1 MSSSILSIGQ
11 SALNAAQ
18 IGLDTTGHN
27 IANAKTPGYSRQVVV
42 QQAAAAQNYGF
53 GYLGQGT
60 SVAAV
65 NRVYNEISAKQLI
78 NSQSTSSQLTTYST
92 QMNQI
97 DDMLSDPTA
106 GLSPAMQDF
115 FSSMQALS
123 TNPSDTASKQS
134 VLSNSQSLASR
145 FHSLDSRLGEIRE
158 SINSQ
163 LTSSVSLVNSYAQH
177 IAKLNDSIIIG
188 QSLNGNPPNDL
199 MDQRDQIVAELSKQI
214 KTTIVKQ
221 DGTNYNVFIGNGL
234 PLVVSNNSYSIT
246 TLNSPTDSGRLEI
259 GYVNSGKV
267 SMLGVDSLPGG
278 NIGGLVQFRSE
289 SLDNIQNQ
297 LGQIAIAFADSF
309 NQQHRQA
316 LDSTGSPGG
325 NFFTIPAPETT
336 PNVNNI
342 GNAVV
347 SASMT
352 DVSALTASNYRL
364 QYDGSQYIVTRLTD
378 GVAQS
383 FSSLPQKVDGL
394 QFSLTSGSMTNGDN
408 FLIRPTFNG
417 ATGITVGITNTSK
430 LALGAP
436 AVSAA
441 KSSTNTGT
449 GTVSTA
455 IAESGYTAAG
465 LPSAITFSFSG
476 GNLTSSPATNPV
488 TVTVGS
494 TQTTYPAGTPVPY
507 TNGAKITVAGVSFT
521 VSGTPSNG
529 DQFSVNANSGT
540 APGNNS
546 NALLLNALRTKPTMN
561 GASTSYEGAF
571 SQLISGVGNKT
582 HELSVTSAAEEQTL
596 TSATEQQQSE
606 SGVNLD
612 EEATNLLRYQQAY
625 QAAGKMMQ
633 IATQLFD
640 VLLSLGR

>member
-42 QQAAAAQNYGF
+42 QQAAPAQNYGF

-78 NSQSTSSQLTTYST
+78 NSQSTSSQLSTYSG
-92 QMNQI
+92 QMSQI
-97 DDMLSDPTA
+97 DNMLSDSTA
-106 GLSPAMQDF
+106 GLSPALQDF

-123 TNPSDTASKQS
+123 TNPSDTASKQA
-134 VLSNSQSLASR
+134 VLATAQSLVSR
-145 FHSLDSRLGEIRE
+145 FHSLDNRLGEIRE

-163 LTSSVSLVNSYAQH
+163 LTSDVSQVNSYAKQ
-177 IAKLNDSIIIG
+177 IAKLNDSISIA
-188 QSLNGNPPNDL
+188 QSSNGNPPNDL

-234 PLVVSNNSYSIT
+234 PLVISNNSYSLT
-246 TLNSPTDSGRLEI
+246 TLNSPTDSGRLEV

-267 SMLGVDSLPGG
+267 SQLGVDSLPGG
-278 NIGGLVQFRSE
+278 MIGGLVQFRSE

-297 LGQIAIAFADSF
+297 LGQIAIAFADTF

-316 LDSTGSPGG
+316 LDANGSLGG
-325 NFFTIPAPETT
+325 NVFTIPAPETA
-336 PNVNNI
+336 PNINNI

-347 SASMT
+347 NTSMT

-364 QYDGSQYIVTRLTD
+364 QFDGSQYTVTRLSD
-378 GVAQS
+378 GVAQN

-417 ATGITVGITNTSK
+417 AAGINVGITNVSK
-430 LALGAP
+430 LALGGP

-441 KSSTNTGT
+441 KNSANTGT
-449 GTVSTA
+449 ASVGTAT
-455 IAESGYTAAG
+455 AESSYTTGG
-465 LPSAITFSFSG
+465 LPSSITFSFSG
-476 GNLTSSPATNPV
+476 GSLTSTPATNPV

-494 TQTTYPAGTPVPY
+494 TQTTYPAGTAIPY
-507 TNGAKITVAGVSFT
+507 TDGAKITVAGVSFT
-521 VSGTPSNG
+521 LSGTPSNG
-529 DQFSVNANSGT
+529 DQFSISANSGT

-546 NALLLNALRTKPTMN
+546 NALLLNALRTKSTMN
-561 GASTSYEGAF
+561 AASTSYEGAF
-571 SQLISGVGNKT
+571 SQLVSGVGNKT

-596 TSATEQQQSE
+596 TSAIDQQQSE